1 MVIFA
6 SIIPSPCISMG
17 IAENTFRSVDK
28 MMNRYGPVKLLF
40 LSWDMLAWP
49 GFLPGMY
56 VIG

>member
-1 MVIFA
+1 
-6 SIIPSPCISMG
+6 MG